1 MRNVDVTLL
10 VNIPLT
16 NPEGDCTEWKINVCC
31 CWLLLPPPLLL
42 LVVVLQ
48 SNDDAS
54 RRRPPSTLPFPHPS
68 VPLASVSSSRPV
80 HGQSPARSSIH
91 SFIHSC
97 TLPHCDGC
105 DPVNCIGFVQQVGAL
120 HQHHHPVCLCPRNHF
135 DCTDC
140 LSLSPSN
147 PPLLVLLLDG
157 GVPLGIGSCT
167 PLYGKRDR

>member
-31 CWLLLPPPLLL
+31 CWLLLPPLHAAAGGRPSK
-42 LVVVLQ
+42 Q
-48 SNDDAS
+48 
-54 RRRPPSTLPFPHPS
+54 RRPPSTLPFPPS
-68 VPLASVSSSRPV
+68 TGPSRIRFFLPSRPW
-80 HGQSPARSSIH
+80 PIARPFIH

-120 HQHHHPVCLCPRNHF
+120 HQHHHHPVCLCPRNHF

-157 GVPLGIGSCT
+157 GAPPLGIGSCT

>member
-16 NPEGDCTEWKINVCC
+16 NPEGDCTEWKINVYC
-31 CWLLLPPPLLL
+31 CWLLLPPLLLLL

-48 SNDDAS
+48 SNDDLLQHC
-54 RRRPPSTLPFPHPS
+54 PSPHPP

-91 SFIHSC
+91 SFIRVLC
-97 TLPHCDGC
+97 ALPHCDGC

-120 HQHHHPVCLCPRNHF
+120 HQHHPFASALEIILIALTV
-135 DCTDC
+135 C
-140 LSLSPSN
+140 LSLHRTHLCSCSSWMV
-147 PPLLVLLLDG
+147 VLLLWG
-157 GVPLGIGSCT
+157 
-167 PLYGKRDR
+167 

>member
-42 LVVVLQ
+42 LLVVVLQ
-48 SNDDAS
+48 SNDD
-54 RRRPPSTLPFPHPS
+54 LLQHCPFPLHRSLSHPFL
-68 VPLASVSSSRPV
+68 PPV

-91 SFIHSC
+91 SFIRVLC
-97 TLPHCDGC
+97 ALPHCDGC

-120 HQHHHPVCLCPRNHF
+120 HHHHHHPVCLCPRNHF

-157 GVPLGIGSCT
+157 GAPPLGIGSCT

>member
-31 CWLLLPPPLLL
+31 CWLLLPPLLLL
-42 LVVVLQ
+42 LV
-48 SNDDAS
+48 
-54 RRRPPSTLPFPHPS
+54 LPFPHPS

-91 SFIHSC
+91 SFIRVLC
-97 TLPHCDGC
+97 ALPHCDGC

-120 HQHHHPVCLCPRNHF
+120 HHQHHHPVCLCPRNHF

-157 GVPLGIGSCT
+157 GAPPLGIGSCT